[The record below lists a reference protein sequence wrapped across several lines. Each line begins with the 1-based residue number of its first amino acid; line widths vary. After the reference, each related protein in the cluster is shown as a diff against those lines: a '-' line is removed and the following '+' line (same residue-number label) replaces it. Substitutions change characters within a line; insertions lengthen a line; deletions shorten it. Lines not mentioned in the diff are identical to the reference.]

1 MQSLNLNDAKLAVA
15 HNIASQ
21 LAAVQ
26 AKQTELPVHL
36 MGDPGIGKSEVVYQA
51 AKDYLGD
58 DAKVIEF
65 RGPTRDVVDALGLPS
80 VTDGHTV
87 WNRPD
92 FIPEDGEGVLF
103 IDEYKQCAPAMQAAL
118 SELVLCRRCGS
129 HQLGDGWAIVAASNH
144 DGTKCG
150 THRTLEHMKS
160 RFEVIHCELDVDT
173 WCNWALDH
181 GIAPEVIAFIRFRPA
196 LLSTFDPSTNQE
208 SYATP
213 RGYASISRLLSVP
226 NGKPASEPENDAECS
241 QNARKRQIPAIP
253 AHVEYAKMQGK
264 VGEEAA
270 TELSAFIRLA
280 RELPSPDAVIADPLN
295 QPLPDSPA
303 AKYAIA
309 TAIASRATCDNL
321 NRVMQ
326 YADRLDPEFATLVFV
341 DVTRTKSK
349 DGITSCAAYTEWAVR
364 NSDVLT

>member
-1 MQSLNLNDAKLAVA
+1 MQTLNMNDARLAVA

-21 LAAVQ
+21 LHAVQ
-26 AKQTELPVHL
+26 ARKAELPVHL

-51 AKDYLGD
+51 ARDYFGD

-65 RGPTRDVVDALGLPS
+65 RGPCRDVVDVLGLPS
-80 VTDGHTV
+80 VTDGRTV

-92 FIPEDGEGVLF
+92 FLPETGKGVLF
-103 IDEYKQCAPAMQAAL
+103 VDEYKQCAPAMQAAL

-173 WCNWALDH
+173 WCNWALDND
-181 GIAPEVIAFIRFRPA
+181 IEPEIIAFIRFRPA
-196 LLSTFDPSTNQE
+196 LLSTFDPSKNQE

-213 RGYASISRLLSVP
+213 RGFTSTSRLVKSQ
-226 NGKPASEPENDAECS
+226 KSNDAERIS
-241 QNARKRQIPAIP
+241 S
-253 AHVEYAKMQGK
+253 HVEHAKMQGK
-264 VGEEAA
+264 IGEEAA

-295 QPLPDSPA
+295 QPLPNSPA

-321 NRVMQ
+321 HRVMQ